1 MYDAQYLPYMQGYY
15 NGHAALTRVTAPT
28 VEPVTLAEA
37 SLYVKMD
44 HTTDDALITSLIV
57 AARELCEV
65 KTERSFVNTT
75 WDLTLD
81 YLPRCIFLP
90 RSRLSSVTSL
100 SYYATDGTLTV
111 MSSAD
116 YVVDTASEPG
126 RITQAVN
133 ATWPGT
139 QDRTG
144 AVIVR
149 FVAGYGAAA
158 SSVPDS
164 IKAAIQLLVGHWYE
178 NRESVVVGTIT
189 SELPMAVESLLA
201 ANAVVTMV

>member
-1 MYDAQYLPYMQGYY
+1 MSDVYESYRNGY
-15 NGHAALTRVTAPT
+15 NGHSAIVLVTAPT

-37 SLYVKMD
+37 KLHCRVD
-44 HTTDDALITSLIV
+44 HTDDNDLITSLIV
-57 AARELCEV
+57 AARQLCEV
-65 KTERSFVNTT
+65 KTEHSCVNTT
-75 WDLTLD
+75 WDLYLD
-81 YLPRCIFLP
+81 FLP
-90 RSRLSSVTSL
+90 VRIYIPRSPLSSVTSL

-111 MSSAD
+111 MSSSD
-116 YVVDTASEPG
+116 YVVDTASAPG
-126 RITQAVN
+126 RITQASTAVWP
-133 ATWPGT
+133 AT
-139 QDRTG
+139 QERTG

-164 IKAAIQLLVGHWYE
+164 IKAAIKLLVGHWYE